1 MNETPPIAIPAKISI
16 ITPSY
21 QQGEFIDAT
30 IQSVILQNYPD
41 LEYILIDGG
50 STDNTLDIIRN
61 HEQKI
66 TRWISEPDT
75 GQADALNKGFHLA
88 TGEIIGWINSDDLLM
103 PGALEK
109 VAAFFATHPEI
120 SFVYGDA
127 LAIDREGNPLFFRR
141 PGPFDIRWLIR
152 TDDIPQSSVF
162 FRRELLA
169 SVGYLDDRLHYALDY
184 DLLIRSAL
192 KQDPAYLPEC
202 LSAFRIYPGTK
213 TAAGKIQFSV
223 EIVHFIDKI
232 LRSTHLPDDLKLR
245 FLTTLF
251 WRVCE
256 IILER
261 GPGNLELTDLRND
274 SSAIQVARSYCDLLY
289 PHFLQLLNIPAFG
302 RSRLDAILSGAFS
315 EVLDQYPGKLALS
328 DTPIEEF
335 VRMQDLDVVI
345 FSYRAWKANQRTA
358 AFRLFGS
365 VCFRI
370 PFLIFDQQFRKILKI
385 QIH

>member
-1 MNETPPIAIPAKISI
+1 MNETPPIANPVKISI

-30 IQSVILQNYPD
+30 IQSVILQNYPE
-41 LEYILIDGG
+41 LEYIVIDGG
-50 STDNTLDIIRN
+50 STDDTLDIIRN

-75 GQADALNKGFHLA
+75 GQADALNKGFRLA
-88 TGEIIGWINSDDLLM
+88 TGEIIGWINSDDLLV
-103 PGALEK
+103 PDALVK

-120 SFVYGDA
+120 AFVYGDA
-127 LAIDREGNPLFFRR
+127 LAIDRQGNPLFFRR

-169 SVGYLDDRLHYALDY
+169 SLGYLDDRLHYALDY

-192 KQDPAYLPEC
+192 KQDPAYLPAC
-202 LSAFRIYPGTK
+202 LSAFRIYPETK

-223 EIVHFIDKI
+223 DIVYFIDKI
-232 LRSTHLPDDLKLR
+232 LRSHDLRDDLKLR
-245 FLTTLF
+245 LLTTLF

-256 IILER
+256 IVLER
-261 GPGNLELTDLRND
+261 GPDNLDLADLRND
-274 SSAIQVARSYCDLLY
+274 SSAIQVTRSYCDLLN
-289 PHFLQLLNIPAFG
+289 PHFLQLLKVPAFG
-302 RSRLDAILSGAFS
+302 RSRLHAILSKAFS
-315 EVLDQYPGKLALS
+315 EVLDRYPGKLALT
-328 DTPIEEF
+328 DLNIEEF
-335 VRMQDLDVVI
+335 ARMQDLDVLI
-345 FSYRAWKANQRTA
+345 FSYRAWKGNQRGA
-358 AFRLFGS
+358 ACRLFWC

-370 PFLIFDQQFRKILKI
+370 PLLLSDQQFRKILKI